1 MDIRVNRGYISAAS
15 FVCFGGA
22 WVAAVLA
29 GWLVGAPLDP
39 LAGAWTPPRLGLA
52 ARLLIIALLMML
64 PRPPPMAFN

>member
-1 MDIRVNRGYISAAS
+1 
-15 FVCFGGA
+15 
-22 WVAAVLA
+22 VAAVLA